1 MPDMTTCFAFVA
13 LTGSL
18 LMGCGDGTGSNGE
31 DPCVGMPCNDQN
43 QCTTDSCVNGVCKN
57 DPVAYGTPCT
67 SGMCSAGE
75 CCATSPSETFDNGD
89 FADGDWSSTEVEGV
103 SQGMRTLDSV
113 TTVPNGGNPDAYHLV
128 QATLIATAEPEQPA
142 SIWVA
147 HALQG
152 ATYNPSVDGKICS
165 LRFSLDG
172 SDQFDMPQRATF
184 YSVFILQNNTY
195 YWSDRFSSANDRWE
209 THVWTSNEFIRI
221 DGDGP
226 AQPVLDASAS
236 GTEIQFGYMTGSSRP
251 TSTPD
256 VPGTTF
262 TAADNFSVE
271 IFPPAP

>member
-1 MPDMTTCFAFVA
+1 MCTNGACVP
-13 LTGSL
+13 TGPE
-18 LMGCGDGTGSNGE
+18 GC
-31 DPCVGMPCNDQN
+31 
-43 QCTTDSCVNGVCKN
+43 
-57 DPVAYGTPCT
+57 A
-67 SGMCSAGE
+67 A
-75 CCATSPSETFDNGD
+75 SPSQT
-89 FADGDWSSTEVEGV
+89 FADGDFAEEDWISTEVEGV

-113 TTVPNGGNPDAYHLV
+113 TTVASGENPDAYHLV

-152 ATYNPSVDGKICS
+152 ATYDPSADGEICS

-172 SDQFDMPQRATF
+172 TDQFDMPQRATF
-184 YSVFILQNNTY
+184 YSVFILQNDTY
-195 YWSDRFSSANDRWE
+195 YWSDRFSSMNDQWE

-226 AQPVLDASAS
+226 PQPVLDASS
-236 GTEIQFGYMTGSSRP
+236 PESTEIQFGYMTGSSRP
-251 TSTPD
+251 ITVPD